1 MQVSV
6 TFRHMDPTQAL
17 KDFASDKVARIEK
30 YIQTPMDANVVL
42 STERY
47 MHKADITI
55 KAHGFMMRGQEKSE
69 DMYASIDGAV
79 DKIERQVR
87 KYRKKL
93 KNHKPRE
100 GQKMKIRL
108 NYMEPLDELEALAQE
123 KTMDITEQVDSTIP
137 LEAPIINKTQ
147 ELDAHPLTVNEAV
160 MQMDLLHNDFL
171 VFVNAET
178 TEVNVLYRRKDAGLG
193 LIETHAIPT

>member
-17 KDFASDKVARIEK
+17 KDFACEKVARIEK
-30 YIQTPMDANVVL
+30 YIHTPMDATVVL

-69 DMYASIDGAV
+69 DMYSSIDGAV

-87 KYRKKL
+87 KYRKKITD
-93 KNHKPRE
+93 HKPRE
-100 GQKMKIRL
+100 GQRMKVRL
-108 NYMEPLDELEALAQE
+108 NYIEPLEETIEGHEHDENGPPKIDAMSPPA
-123 KTMDITEQVDSTIP
+123 I
-137 LEAPIINKTQ
+137 AKTQ
-147 ELDAHPLTVNEAV
+147 ELDAHPLSVNEAI
-160 MQMDLLHNDFL
+160 MQMDLMHNNFL
-171 VFVNAET
+171 VFVNADT
-178 TEVNVLYRRKDAGLG
+178 NEVNVLYRREDEGLG
-193 LIETHAIPT
+193 LIETHARPG

>member
-17 KDFASDKVARIEK
+17 KDFAADKVTRIEK
-30 YIQTPMDANVVL
+30 YIQTPMDAHVVL

-55 KAHGFMMRGQEKSE
+55 KAHGFMMRGQEKSD
-69 DMYASIDGAV
+69 DMYASIDKAV

-93 KNHKPRE
+93 KDHKPRE
-100 GQKMKIRL
+100 GQKMKVRL
-108 NYMEPLDELEALAQE
+108 NYMDPVEDNMADNGETNATKALNESLIDVPA
-123 KTMDITEQVDSTIP
+123 IS
-137 LEAPIINKTQ
+137 KTQ
-147 ELDAHPLTVNEAV
+147 ELDAHPLSVNEAA
-160 MQMDLLHNDFL
+160 MQMDLMHNDFL

-178 TEVNVLYRRKDAGLG
+178 NEVNVLYKRKDSGLG
-193 LIETHAIPT
+193 LIETHAVHT